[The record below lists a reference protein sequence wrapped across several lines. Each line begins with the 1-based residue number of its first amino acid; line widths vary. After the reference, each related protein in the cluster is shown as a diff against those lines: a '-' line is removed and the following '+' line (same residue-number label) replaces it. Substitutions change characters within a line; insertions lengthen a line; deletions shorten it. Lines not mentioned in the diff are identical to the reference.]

1 MAFSF
6 KFYSD
11 AGLSA
16 EITTL
21 QATQLADGS
30 SPPSGNDQL
39 FYIGSTE
46 SGMKARAS
54 SNPGTDPIEVTP
66 AYAVD
71 AWSASAAISADDVVM
86 PSSNNGYKYQAQGSG
101 TTHASTEPTWP
112 TTIGQTVA
120 DNDITWECIDE
131 LHQPAEIVLAAT
143 AGALDTNTPG
153 AALDLGTEIL
163 SETGNATPVHV
174 RVDQDAHPV
183 GTWTDLKLQLTQLN
197 EEAV

>member
-1 MAFSF
+1 MAFTF

-16 EITTL
+16 EITSV
-21 QATQLADGS
+21 ASTQLADGT
-30 SPPSGNDQL
+30 SPPSENDQV

-46 SGMKARAS
+46 TGMKARATS
-54 SNPGTDPIEVTP
+54 DPGTDPIEVTP
-66 AYAVD
+66 VYAVD
-71 AWSASAAISADDVVM
+71 AWTGDAVISAGDLMM
-86 PSSNNGYKYQAQGSG
+86 PTSNNGKKYVAQNSG
-101 TTHASTEPTWP
+101 TTHATTEPILP
-112 TTIGQTVA
+112 TIIGDTVV
-120 DNDITWECIDE
+120 DNTVTWECIDD
-131 LHQPAEIVLAAT
+131 LHQPDEIILAAT

-174 RVDQDAHPV
+174 RIDQDAHPV
-183 GTWTDLKLQLTQLN
+183 GTWTDIKLQLTELN